1 MSMSLQN
8 VASTEQH
15 SDGLNQAIQSPS
27 PPSYE
32 EEVYLP
38 SYEEA
43 ISDRVPDFPAS
54 ALKLEGVIKFMCS
67 PGDYLVEQALQLGED
82 VLDLD
87 IEVEQNL
94 IYACAIYPIT
104 REIFTPYIQEHRI
117 HLFLAGF
124 RWARVVEGNEDVEWG
139 VERVEAINGARG
151 YERGYEADDETDD
164 ETDNGIDDE
173 IDETDNEEPSQMSES
188 GV

>member
-1 MSMSLQN
+1 MSMALQN

-15 SDGLNQAIQSPS
+15 SDSLNQAIQSPT

-32 EEVYLP
+32 EEIYLP

-54 ALKLEGVIKFMCS
+54 ALRLEGVIKFMCS
-67 PGDYLVEQALQLGED
+67 LGDYLVEQALRLGED

-94 IYACAIYPIT
+94 IYGCAIYPIT
-104 REIFTPYIQEHRI
+104 REIFTSYIQEHRV
-117 HLFLAGF
+117 HLCLAGL
-124 RWARVVEGNEDVEWG
+124 RWARVMQGSEDIEWG
-139 VERVEAINGARG
+139 VERVEVIND
-151 YERGYEADDETDD
+151 ERGYEADDETDS
-164 ETDNGIDDE
+164 ETDD
-173 IDETDNEEPSQMSES
+173 EEPSQMMGSRIE
-188 GV
+188 G